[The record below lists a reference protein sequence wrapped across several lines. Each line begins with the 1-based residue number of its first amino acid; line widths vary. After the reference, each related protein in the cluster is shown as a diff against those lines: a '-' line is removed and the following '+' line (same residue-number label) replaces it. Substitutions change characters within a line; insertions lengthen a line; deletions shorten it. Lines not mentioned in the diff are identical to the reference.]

1 MINYVYKQKELKI
14 ESINEILNIKG
25 EFYLF
30 VVETNCVDDE
40 TVEYPNISGEVFL
53 FIDKESALNAYNN
66 ILNKV
71 EVSECSIFDISLS
84 CYNIQKEDVEFVT
97 INDVSDYYA
106 EHMNSDNEIMSKR
119 IVGKNLED

>member
-25 EFYLF
+25 EFDLF
-30 VVETNCVDDE
+30 VVETNCVDDG

-53 FIDKESALNAYNN
+53 FIDKESALDAYNN
-66 ILNKV
+66 ILNQV

>member
-25 EFYLF
+25 EFDLF
-30 VVETNCVDDE
+30 VVETNCVDDG
-40 TVEYPNISGEVFL
+40 TVEYSNISGEVFL
-53 FIDKESALNAYNN
+53 FIDKESALDAYNN
-66 ILNKV
+66 ILNQV

-84 CYNIQKEDVEFVT
+84 CYNIQKEDAEFVT